1 MMGFGVKRPDGNKGS
16 GSGVYSRGLNAGST
30 RPIMGF
36 LRTILA
42 LVVCL
47 IHAGGIEGYVPM
59 YGDVAVQG
67 FYVVSG
73 FYIAMVFTEK
83 YARLRHGAAVFWVNR
98 YLRLAPAYVI
108 VSLIAYLTIGRFAL
122 GGLDLH
128 ERALV
133 LLSQFTMIGQDI
145 FMFLGYEPG
154 SGWFFTR
161 DFHALTP
168 AQIPAYRMMMIP
180 QGWSIGVEL
189 WFYAVAPFLV
199 LRRTGTLVAVIGA
212 TLFLR
217 LAAGSA
223 LGFTGDPWN
232 YRFFPFELG
241 TFLLGVLSYRAWN
254 AQPDATSFIAG
265 LMPLAGLVGLIAAY
279 HYVPL
284 GESEKRWM
292 FLLLLA
298 FALPRIFNA
307 TRHSILDR
315 RIGDLSYPL
324 YIVHLLCFSLLAPWF
339 SGPWKTPLL
348 VAAALGCAM
357 ILALAVERPGERF
370 RRALTR
376 SWITLR
382 GLSWGPALA

>member
-1 MMGFGVKRPDGNKGS
+1 
-16 GSGVYSRGLNAGST
+16 
-30 RPIMGF
+30 MGF

-73 FYIAMVFTEK
+73 FYIAMVFTKK
-83 YARLRHGAAVFWVNR
+83 YARLHNGAAVFWVNR

-108 VSLIAYLTIGRFAL
+108 VSLIAYMTIGRFAL
-122 GGLDLH
+122 GGLDLE

-133 LLSQFTMIGQDI
+133 LLSQFTMIGQDA
-145 FMFLGYEPG
+145 FMFLAYEPG

-161 DFHALTP
+161 DFHALTS

-189 WFYAVAPFLV
+189 WFYALAPFLV
-199 LRRTGTLVAVIGA
+199 LRRTGTLVAIIGA
-212 TLFLR
+212 ALFLR

-223 LGFTGDPWN
+223 LGFSGDPWN

-241 TFLLGVLSYRAWN
+241 TFLLGVLSYRAWK
-254 AQPDATSFIAG
+254 AQPGANPATG
-265 LMPLAGLVGLIAAY
+265 LMALAGLVGLIATY
-279 HYVPL
+279 HYLPL
-284 GESEKRWM
+284 GESEKRWA

-298 FALPRIFNA
+298 FALPRIFDA
-307 TRHSILDR
+307 TRHSTMDR

-324 YIVHLLCFSLLAPWF
+324 YIVHLLCFSLLAP
-339 SGPWKTPLL
+339 SLTGPWKTPLL
-348 VAAALGCAM
+348 VAAALGCAVV
-357 ILALAVERPGERF
+357 LALAVERPGERF
-370 RRALTR
+370 RHALTR
-376 SWITLR
+376 SWIKLR
-382 GLSWGPALA
+382 GLSWRSAPA

>member
-1 MMGFGVKRPDGNKGS
+1 
-16 GSGVYSRGLNAGST
+16 
-30 RPIMGF
+30 MGF
-36 LRTILA
+36 LRTVLA

-83 YARLRHGAAVFWVNR
+83 YASLRHGIAVFWVNR
-98 YLRLAPAYVI
+98 YLRLAPAYAI

-122 GGLDLH
+122 GGLD
-128 ERALV
+128 EEGRALV
-133 LLSQFTMIGQDI
+133 LLSQFTMIGQDV

-154 SGWFFTR
+154 LGRWFLTS

-189 WFYAVAPFLV
+189 WFYALAPFLV
-199 LRRTGTLVAVIGA
+199 LRRTGALVAIIA
-212 TLFLR
+212 AALLLR
-217 LAAGSA
+217 LASGSA
-223 LGFTGDPWN
+223 LGFDGDPWN

-241 TFLLGVLSYRAWN
+241 TFLLGVLSYRAWRQRPEAAN
-254 AQPDATSFIAG
+254 SSAIGFSALSG
-265 LMPLAGLVGLIAAY
+265 LLFLIVFY

-284 GESEKRWM
+284 DASDKRWL
-292 FLLLLA
+292 FLLLMA
-298 FALPRIFNA
+298 FSLPRIFEA
-307 TRHSILDR
+307 TRRSTLDR

-324 YIVHLLCFSLLAPWF
+324 YIVHLLCFSLLGPFLA
-339 SGPWKTPLL
+339 GPWRTPLL
-348 VAAALGCAM
+348 IAS
-357 ILALAVERPGERF
+357 ALACAILLAIAIERPGERM
-370 RRALTR
+370 RYALTK
-376 SWITLR
+376 
-382 GLSWGPALA
+382 SWGRLEGQAWRSAAA

>member
-1 MMGFGVKRPDGNKGS
+1 
-16 GSGVYSRGLNAGST
+16 
-30 RPIMGF
+30 MGF

-42 LVVCL
+42 LLVCL

-83 YARLRHGAAVFWVNR
+83 YAHLRHGAAVFWVNR
-98 YLRLAPAYVI
+98 YLRLAPAYAI
-108 VSLIAYLTIGRFAL
+108 VSLVAYLTIGRFAL

-133 LLSQFTMIGQDI
+133 LLSQFTMIGQDV

-154 SGWFFTR
+154 AGRWFFTH
-161 DFHALTP
+161 DFHALAP

-189 WFYAVAPFLV
+189 WFYALAPFLV
-199 LRRTGTLVAVIGA
+199 LRRTGTLVAIIGA
-212 TLFLR
+212 ALFLR

-223 LGFTGDPWN
+223 LGFSGDPWN

-241 TFLLGVLSYRAWN
+241 TFLLGVLSYRAWR
-254 AQPDATSFIAG
+254 AQPDANSPATG
-265 LMPLAGLVGLIAAY
+265 LISLVGLVSLIALY

-284 GESEKRWM
+284 GESEKRWL

-298 FALPRIFNA
+298 FALPRIFDA

-324 YIVHLLCFSLLAPWF
+324 YIVHLLCFSLLAP
-339 SGPWKTPLL
+339 SLAGPWKTPLL
-348 VAAALGCAM
+348 VIAALGCAM
-357 ILALAVERPGERF
+357 ILALTIERPGERF
-370 RRALTR
+370 RHALTR
-376 SWITLR
+376 SWSRLHR
-382 GLSWGPALA
+382 PSWDSAAA

>member
-1 MMGFGVKRPDGNKGS
+1 
-16 GSGVYSRGLNAGST
+16 
-30 RPIMGF
+30 MGF
-36 LRTILA
+36 LRTVLA

-47 IHAGGIEGYVPM
+47 IHAGGIDGYVPL

-83 YARLRHGAAVFWVNR
+83 YARLPNGTAVFWANR
-98 YLRLAPAYVI
+98 YLRLAPAYVT

-122 GGLDLH
+122 GGLDV
-128 ERALV
+128 EARALI
-133 LLSQFTMIGQDI
+133 LLSQFTMLGQDV
-145 FMFLGYEPG
+145 FMFLGYEPE
-154 SGWFFTR
+154 SGRWFFTP
-161 DFHALTP
+161 DFLALTP

-199 LRRTGTLVAVIGA
+199 LKRTSTLVAIIGA

-223 LGFTGDPWN
+223 FGFNGDPWN

-241 TFLLGVLSYRAWN
+241 TFLLGVLSYRACR
-254 AQPDATSFIAG
+254 AQPDKRGYGFLALSG
-265 LMPLAGLVGLIAAY
+265 LLVLIAVY
-279 HYVPL
+279 HYLPVGML
-284 GESEKRWM
+284 EKRWL

-298 FALPRIFNA
+298 SALPRIFQA
-307 TRHSILDR
+307 TRHSTLDR

-324 YIVHLLCFSLLAPWF
+324 YIVHLLCFTLLEPFLA
-339 SGPWKTPLL
+339 GPWKAPLL
-348 VAAALGCAM
+348 IAAALGCAV
-357 ILALAVERPGERF
+357 ILALAVEQPGERL
-370 RRALTR
+370 RYALTR
-376 SWITLR
+376 FWSRLHEPSWR
-382 GLSWGPALA
+382 SAAA

>member
-1 MMGFGVKRPDGNKGS
+1 
-16 GSGVYSRGLNAGST
+16 
-30 RPIMGF
+30 MGF

-47 IHAGGIEGYVPM
+47 IHAGRIEGYVPM

-122 GGLDLH
+122 GGLDLQ
-128 ERALV
+128 ERALI
-133 LLSQFTMIGQDI
+133 LLPQFTMIGQDI

-154 SGWFFTR
+154 SGWFFTSA
-161 DFHALTP
+161 FHALTP

-189 WFYAVAPFLV
+189 WFYALAPFLV
-199 LRRTGTLVAVIGA
+199 LRRAGTLVAIIGA

-217 LAAGSA
+217 LTAGSA
-223 LGFTGDPWN
+223 LGFSSDPWD

-241 TFLLGVLSYRAWN
+241 TFLLGVLSYRASKARTYAN
-254 AQPDATSFIAG
+254 SPIAG
-265 LMPLAGLVGLIAAY
+265 LLSLAGLVGLIAAY

-284 GESEKRWM
+284 GESEKRWA

-307 TRHSILDR
+307 TRYSNLDR

-324 YIVHLLCFSLLAPWF
+324 YIVHLLCFSLLAPSF
-339 SGPWKTPLL
+339 TGPWKTPLL

-357 ILALAVERPGERF
+357 VLAMTVERPGERF
-370 RRALTR
+370 RYALTR
-376 SWITLR
+376 SWIKLR
-382 GLSWGPALA
+382 GPSWSSTPA